1 MRTAAMTS
9 SQLIILQNKPRLIC
23 KWFVWAFVYVALFV
37 CCSSPAFAQMPQ
49 DVRDIFEGML
59 DQLDDDIRD
68 KFQAAIDKDT
78 TQVEFTPSEL
88 RRFRE
93 SPVNP
98 FDGLDK
104 IDLEGRRAKVVLNF
118 ELPSMRN
125 RRIGRNERQN
135 DSVLT
140 GLCAP
145 VASSSASTVTI
156 FSKNRQ
162 VALGAIIKADGLV
175 LTKLSEVE
183 NRPGLRV
190 ERADGNSFRA
200 KIFKQNEEN
209 DLAILKIA
217 ANNLPIISWSD
228 AEPKLGAFLLTV
240 APGRKPLAIGSYSV
254 RPRSTREG
262 EQAFLGV
269 QPIVAIN
276 GVRVTDI
283 QPGSASYNAGIRNN
297 DVLMKLGGKP
307 TIDVASLVKVI
318 RDHRPGDQ
326 VEIVFERNGVE
337 QTTKATL
344 AGRGIAGER
353 AARFKMM
360 NRLGAVPSRRDG
372 DFPSVF
378 QHDTPLF
385 PEQCGGPMVDLDG
398 RVVGLNIARRGRAA
412 SFALPAQYVKTLI
425 DEMLRE
431 DVASRVIE

>member
-1 MRTAAMTS
+1 MRIKVISS
-9 SQLIILQNKPRLIC
+9 SQSTKTNHQLIL
-23 KWFVWAFVYVALFV
+23 KWFVVASIFAAFSVF
-37 CCSSPAFAQMPQ
+37 CPARAIAQMPQ

-59 DQLDDDIRD
+59 DHLDDDIAE

-88 RRFRE
+88 RRFRK
-93 SPVNP
+93 SPANP
-98 FDGLDK
+98 FDGLEEIK
-104 IDLEGRRAKVVLNF
+104 LKGRRSNVVLNF
-118 ELPSMRN
+118 ELPSMRQ
-125 RRIGRNERQN
+125 RRIGFNERQHE
-135 DSVLT
+135 SVLN
-140 GLCAP
+140 GLYLP
-145 VASSSASTVTI
+145 VASAAASTVTI
-156 FSKNRQ
+156 FSEDRQ
-162 VALGAIIKADGLV
+162 VALGAIIQANGLV

-190 ERADGNSFRA
+190 ERADGNSYQA

-209 DLAILKIA
+209 DLVILKITA
-217 ANNLPIISWSD
+217 KNLPVISWSE
-228 AEPKLGAFLLTV
+228 AEPKLGSFLLTA
-240 APGRKPLAIGSYSV
+240 APNGKPLAIGSYSV

-269 QPIVAIN
+269 QPIVAMN

-283 QPGSASYNAGIRNN
+283 LPGSASYNAGLRNN
-297 DVLMKLGGKP
+297 DVIIKISGKP
-307 TIDVASLVKVI
+307 TVDVASLVKVI
-318 RDHRPGDQ
+318 REHRPGDQ
-326 VEIVFERNGVE
+326 VQIVFQRNGIE
-337 QTTKATL
+337 QLTQATF
-344 AGRGIAGER
+344 AGRGIGGER

-412 SFALPAQYVKTLI
+412 SFGLPAKYVKTLI

-431 DVASRVIE
+431 DVASRVK

>member
-1 MRTAAMTS
+1 
-9 SQLIILQNKPRLIC
+9 
-23 KWFVWAFVYVALFV
+23 
-37 CCSSPAFAQMPQ
+37 MPQ
-49 DVRDIFEGML
+49 DVRDVFEGML
-59 DQLDDDIRD
+59 DQLDQDVRQ

-88 RRFRE
+88 RRFRK
-93 SPVNP
+93 SPANP

-104 IDLEGRRAKVVLNF
+104 IDLKGRTAKVVLNF

-125 RRIGRNERQN
+125 RQVSSNERQSESILN
-135 DSVLT
+135 R
-140 GLCAP
+140 LCAP
-145 VASSSASTVTI
+145 VASAAASTVEV
-156 FSKNRQ
+156 FSKDRQ

-190 ERADGNSFRA
+190 ERSDGTSFRT
-200 KIFKQNEEN
+200 KIFKLNEEN
-209 DLAILKIA
+209 DLAILKIEA
-217 ANNLPIISWSD
+217 RNLPVISWSN
-228 AEPKLGAFLLTV
+228 AEPKLGSFLLT
-240 APGRKPLAIGSYSV
+240 ASPEGKPLAIGSYSV

-269 QPIVAIN
+269 QPIVALN

-283 QPGSASYNAGIRNN
+283 QPGSASYNAGIRDN
-297 DVLMKLGGKP
+297 DVLIMLGGKP
-307 TIDVASLVKVI
+307 TVDVASLVKVI
-318 RDHRPGDQ
+318 REHRPGDQ
-326 VEIVFERNGVE
+326 VEILFQRNGVE

-344 AGRGIAGER
+344 AGRGLAGER

-398 RVVGLNIARRGRAA
+398 QVVGLNIARKGRAA
-412 SFALPAQYVKTLI
+412 SYALPAQQVKTLI

-431 DVASRVIE
+431 DVANRVVE